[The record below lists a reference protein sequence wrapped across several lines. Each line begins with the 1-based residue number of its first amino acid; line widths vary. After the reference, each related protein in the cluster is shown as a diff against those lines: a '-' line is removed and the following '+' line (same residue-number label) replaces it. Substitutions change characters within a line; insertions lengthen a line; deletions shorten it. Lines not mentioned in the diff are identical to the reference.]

1 VLKARVLTAL
11 VLLGIFLPTMF
22 FGPPELWGIASLIAL
37 SIAVYEW
44 CKLVSPSKI
53 SAAVP
58 IAALTAGMGMAW
70 LLLVQAFPGQT
81 LKGFLQV
88 VCICLTLYWIVFG
101 TRALATRKPAPGG
114 VFIALI
120 AGLVCWLALLE
131 LRRIGPLALLSC
143 LMVVWLADIGAY
155 FFGRAF
161 GQRKLAPAISP
172 GKSWEGAIGG
182 AFVVVVV
189 ALICAAAPALSET
202 LPAKIVGKWSGFGAA
217 AFLLCLVAL
226 SVMGDLHESLLK
238 RLAGVKDSGASLPG
252 HGGFFDRVDALIP
265 TMPAAYLLWSFSS

>member
-1 VLKARVLTAL
+1 
-11 VLLGIFLPTMF
+11 MF

-44 CKLVSPSKI
+44 CKLASTSKI

-58 IAALTAGMGMAW
+58 IAALTSGVGMAW
-70 LLLVQAFPGQT
+70 MLLAHAFPGQT
-81 LKGFLQV
+81 LKGFLQL
-88 VCICLTLYWIVFG
+88 VCLCLTLFWIIFG

-114 VFIALI
+114 VLIALV

-143 LMVVWLADIGAY
+143 LAVVWLADIGAY

-161 GQRKLAPAISP
+161 GQRKLAPSISP

-189 ALICAAAPALSET
+189 ALVCAAAPFLNEA

-217 AFLLCLVAL
+217 IFLLGLVAL

-238 RLAGVKDSGASLPG
+238 RVAGVKDSGTSLPG